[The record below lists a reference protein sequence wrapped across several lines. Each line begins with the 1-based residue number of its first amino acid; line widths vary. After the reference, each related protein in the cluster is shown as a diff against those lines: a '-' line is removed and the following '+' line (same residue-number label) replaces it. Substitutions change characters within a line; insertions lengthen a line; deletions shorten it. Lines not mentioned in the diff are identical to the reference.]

1 MTTRYFKATIEA
13 IPPSHRAGKQKV
25 VYGVAFD
32 GQVAKERAIHI
43 GYMEGLGK
51 SKVVKISFYKTGPG
65 WFNAHHPK
73 KYWIGK
79 DGMPLHPKRA

>member
-13 IPPSHRAGKQKV
+13 INPSHSAGKQMV
-25 VYGVAFD
+25 VYGVALD
-32 GQVAKERAIHI
+32 GQVARDRAIHI
-43 GYMEGLGK
+43 GLMQGLGK
-51 SKVVKISFYKTGPG
+51 SKVVKISFYKTGSG

-79 DGMPLHPKRA
+79 DGMPLHPKRG